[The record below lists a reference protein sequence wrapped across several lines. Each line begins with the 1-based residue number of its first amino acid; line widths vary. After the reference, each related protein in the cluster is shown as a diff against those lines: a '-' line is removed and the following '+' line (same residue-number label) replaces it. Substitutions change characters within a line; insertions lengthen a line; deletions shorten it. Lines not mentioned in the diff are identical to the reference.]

1 MVTNNIWKK
10 NLFILSI
17 AVFIAGIAFSEIMPF
32 LPLYVASLGDFSHQ
46 ELNFWSGFIYAGMY
60 IVSAITSPL
69 WGKLADKKGRK
80 LMILRASF
88 GMAIAIGAMGLVTNV
103 YQLFA
108 LRCLQ
113 GLFAGFVSNSNALIA
128 TQTPK
133 EKAGQA
139 MGTMASSVTAGTLLG
154 PLVGGF
160 LASIFS
166 YRITFFITGI
176 LLFTTFI
183 LSFLWVKEDNFV
195 AKNTA
200 KLDKT
205 KDVIKQF
212 NSPIL
217 IFGLLITTMIIQA
230 ANNSINPIV
239 SLFVKQL
246 LHNHGNVVL
255 ISGIIA
261 ALPGIATFAVASK
274 FGALG
279 DKIGTHKIII
289 AGFIAASLFFFA
301 TAFVQNTI
309 ELGILRFLVGFSDA
323 CLFPQVQTMLTKNS
337 PAAITG
343 RVFSWNQSAMYLGN
357 IIGPLIGTTVSGLSN
372 YSMVFLVTAVIV
384 LFNLFLFKIN
394 VLNHLQKSKN

>member
-60 IVSAITSPL
+60 IVSAITSPW

-160 LASIFS
+160 WASIFS

-183 LSFLWVKEDNFV
+183 MSFLWVKEDNFV